1 MQKNHPMR
9 SGINSKRNEEAV
21 MAAPHDE

>member
-9 SGINSKRNEEAV
+9 SGINSKPNEEAV